1 MLRPGRRSL
10 VEVGRAPRPACRGGC
25 GEVSVDIVAAGRGA
39 QDRLAACTKDAPSAP
54 VSRADLSES
63 VCTWFEEAIVL
74 CVE

>member
-1 MLRPGRRSL
+1 M
-10 VEVGRAPRPACRGGC
+10 
-25 GEVSVDIVAAGRGA
+25 DIVAAGRGA